1 MEKIIATFLRFAEQ
15 EAQGKSPIYAYWCR
29 QIVTNE
35 PLLNL
40 ISHIPPTQ
48 PKPNLFFASV
58 QHLAMQKETPLKQV
72 FDKPQDANLE
82 QSFQLLIA
90 FCAEYQQ
97 ELLQLFQTK
106 LVQTNEVQRASY
118 LYPLLSE
125 ISAQAKK
132 PLTLIEI
139 GTSAG
144 LLLNVDHYHYSIHQG
159 ETITLGDQTSPLTLQ
174 AKNLG
179 EPIVFT
185 QKPIIQNRIGIDL
198 NIINL
203 HDEAQYQWLQSL
215 IWPEL
220 IERKVNLAIA
230 RRIHQQCEKQLLTGD
245 FTALLPKLLV
255 DEAYK
260 ATQIVIFHTHVANQF
275 PTQLKADLLELL
287 AQMSNQHSIYHI
299 YNNIYDADL
308 HVDFINQ
315 GVTQSKK
322 TLQQTDGHGKYF
334 YWKHGL

>member
-1 MEKIIATFLRFAEQ
+1 
-15 EAQGKSPIYAYWCR
+15 
-29 QIVTNE
+29 
-35 PLLNL
+35 
-40 ISHIPPTQ
+40 
-48 PKPNLFFASV
+48 
-58 QHLAMQKETPLKQV
+58 MQKETPLKQV

-139 GTSAG
+139 GTSAY

-203 HDEAQYQWLQSL
+203 HDEAAISMATKFNLTRAYRAKSKSSNRSQNS
-215 IWPEL
+215 PTM
-220 IERKVNLAIA
+220 RKTITNGRFHRA
-230 RRIHQQCEKQLLTGD
+230 LT
-245 FTALLPKLLV
+245 
-255 DEAYK
+255 
-260 ATQIVIFHTHVANQF
+260 
-275 PTQLKADLLELL
+275 
-287 AQMSNQHSIYHI
+287 
-299 YNNIYDADL
+299 
-308 HVDFINQ
+308 
-315 GVTQSKK
+315 
-322 TLQQTDGHGKYF
+322 QTIGR
-334 YWKHGL
+334 